1 MKVGIVGS
9 CGHNSSVTRIAETHG
24 EFIICGVCP
33 GPEETSCDGLL
44 ARAEKSNPAVKA
56 YPDYEILLREEKPD
70 ILVITSYCGFHA
82 RIAMECIRQGVHV
95 FTEKPAATTLEEL
108 EELEEAYRAQ
118 GRAKL
123 SAMMLSR
130 YQPAFQAVKSAVQAG
145 KIGNLRMMYAQKSYQ
160 FGSRGGM
167 YENPEFYG
175 GTIPWVGSHAVD
187 WIYWLSGL
195 EFMQIFA
202 RESRIGN
209 RGIGELETTAVCTFE
224 LEKEVLAVCTLDLF
238 RPAGAGGHG
247 DDRIR
252 LVGEKGVLEA
262 ADGRAVL
269 IDEDGIKTLEG
280 EGGKSAFLEFL
291 KDIQGRPSEAVTA
304 GEVFTVTRAC
314 LLARQSAREGERMYW
329 KY

>member
-9 CGHNSSVTRIAETHG
+9 CGHNSSVTRAAEACR
-24 EFIICGVCP
+24 EFTICGVCP

-44 ARAEKSNPAVKA
+44 ARAKKSNPKA
-56 YPDYEILLREEKPD
+56 KCYPDWKTLLREVKPD
-70 ILVITSYCGFHA
+70 ILVITAYCGFHA
-82 RIAMECIRQGVHV
+82 QIALECIRSGIHV
-95 FTEKPAATTLEEL
+95 FTEKPAATTLKQL
-108 EELEEAYRAQ
+108 EELESAYWGQNRV
-118 GRAKL
+118 KL

-130 YQPAFQAVKSAVQAG
+130 YQSAFQAAKRSIQAG
-145 KIGNLRMMYAQKSYQ
+145 EIGSLRMMYAQKSYQ

-175 GTIPWVGSHAVD
+175 GTIPWVGSHAID

-195 EFMQIFA
+195 EFRQIFA

-209 RGIGELETTAVCTFE
+209 RGIGELETTAICTFE
-224 LEKEVLAVCTLDLF
+224 LEKEVLATCTLDLF

-252 LVGEKGVLEA
+252 LVGEKGVLEV
-262 ADGRAVL
+262 ADGQALL
-269 IDEDGIKTLEG
+269 IDEEGIKVLEG
-280 EGGKSAFLEFL
+280 ESGKSAFLEFL
-291 KDIQGRPSEAVTA
+291 KEIQGEPSEAVTA
-304 GEVFTVTRAC
+304 KEVFTVTRAC
-314 LLARQSAREGERMYW
+314 LLARMSAETGERMYW

>member
-1 MKVGIVGS
+1 MKVGIVGN
-9 CGHNSSVTRIAETHG
+9 CGHNSSVTGIAEAHR
-24 EFIICGVCP
+24 EFTICGVCP
-33 GPEETSCDGLL
+33 GPEEKSCDSLL
-44 ARAEKSNPAVKA
+44 ARARKSSPEAKV
-56 YPDYEILLREEKPD
+56 YPDYETLLDKEKPD

-82 RIAMECIRQGVHV
+82 RIAMECIRRGVHI
-95 FTEKPAATTLEEL
+95 FTEKPAATTLDEL
-108 EELEEAYRAQ
+108 DRLEEAYLAQ
-118 GRAKL
+118 SRVKL

-130 YQPAFQAVKSAVQAG
+130 YQPAFQAVKRSVQAG
-145 KIGNLRMMYAQKSYQ
+145 EIGNLRMIYAQKSYQ

-187 WIYWLSGL
+187 WIYWLGGL
-195 EFMQIFA
+195 EFVQVFA

-262 ADGRAVL
+262 ADGQALL
-269 IDEDGIKTLEG
+269 IDEEGIKELEG
-280 EGGKSAFLEFL
+280 KGGKSAFLEFL
-291 KDIQGRPSEAVTA
+291 KEIQGLPSEAVTA
-304 GEVFTVTRAC
+304 KDVFTVTRAC
-314 LLARQSAREGERMYW
+314 LLARESAREGERMYW

>member
-9 CGHNSSVTRIAETHG
+9 CGHNSSVTRAAETCR

-33 GPEETSCDGLL
+33 GPEEKSCDGLL
-44 ARAEKSNPAVKA
+44 ARAKKSNPGVKL
-56 YPDYEILLREEKPD
+56 YSDWNMLLEEGKPD
-70 ILVITSYCGFHA
+70 ILVITAYCGFHA
-82 RIAMECIRQGVHV
+82 RIALECIRAGIHV

-108 EELEEAYRAQ
+108 EELESAYWGQ
-118 GRAKL
+118 DRAKL

-130 YQPAFQAVKSAVQAG
+130 YQSAFQAVKHAVQAG
-145 KIGNLRMMYAQKSYQ
+145 RIGDVRILYAQKSYQ

-167 YENPEFYG
+167 YENPTFYG

-195 EFMQIFA
+195 EFRQIFA

-224 LEKEVLAVCTLDLF
+224 LEKEVLATCTLDLF

-247 DDRIR
+247 DDRLR
-252 LVGEKGVLEA
+252 LVGEKGVLEIV
-262 ADGRAVL
+262 DGQALL
-269 IDEDGIKTLEG
+269 IDAEGRKPLEG

-291 KDIQGRPSEAVTA
+291 KEIRGKSSEAVTA
-304 GEVFTVTRAC
+304 KEAFTVTRAC
-314 LLARQSAREGERMYW
+314 LLARASAETGERMYW
-329 KY
+329 K